1 MIQLNDLPHQI
12 PDDIKIIIQ
21 KIIAVN
27 IIQKKTKI
35 NFEKKFGINW
45 KDILNYKTKTSLDDG
60 ISKMIEYIKNKGVKK
75 FRYHLDIEIINSQTP
90 DTWKKKIF

>member
-45 KDILNYKTKTSLDDG
+45 KDIINYKWTVEDLDYYCERKG
-60 ISKMIEYIKNKGVKK
+60 IMDPWYDYCDHPMFEYSDNK
-75 FRYHLDIEIINSQTP
+75 
-90 DTWKKKIF
+90 